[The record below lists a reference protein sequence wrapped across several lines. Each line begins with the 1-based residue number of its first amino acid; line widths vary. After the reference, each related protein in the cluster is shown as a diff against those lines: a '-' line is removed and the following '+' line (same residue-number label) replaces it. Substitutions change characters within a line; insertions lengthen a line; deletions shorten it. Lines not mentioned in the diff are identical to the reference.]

1 MSYCLKDV
9 SLLLAINLSHSDS
22 YIAVINFQAASPNS
36 AIWGIFLAVLLPNGH
51 CLMNTA
57 ILRREHMPFFA
68 SLAKYSSTLNR
79 EIKKNYHPTV
89 VGLLVG

>member
-1 MSYCLKDV
+1 
-9 SLLLAINLSHSDS
+9 
-22 YIAVINFQAASPNS
+22 
-36 AIWGIFLAVLLPNGH
+36 
-51 CLMNTA
+51 MNTA